1 MVDLWLGTVTDFDDH
16 RGLGTITSS
25 DGTQYPFH
33 CTQIAD
39 GSRTIDAGQPV
50 TEKSLRGDFR
60 DAGQPVRFAL
70 LPKLGRYE
78 ATAIEK
84 V

>member
-1 MVDLWLGTVTDFDDH
+1 MHGRVTDFDDP
-16 RGLGTITSS
+16 RGLGTVTAH
-25 DGTQYPFH
+25 DGRVFAFH

-39 GSRTIDAGQPV
+39 GTRTIDVGQ
-50 TEKSLRGDFR
+50 
-60 DAGQPVRFAL
+60 AVRFEL

>member
-1 MVDLWLGTVTDFDDH
+1 MRGTVIAFDDP
-16 RGLGTITSS
+16 RGLGTIATEGGDVYS
-25 DGTQYPFH
+25 FH

-39 GSRTIDAGQPV
+39 GTRTIEVGQ
-50 TEKSLRGDFR
+50 
-60 DAGQPVRFAL
+60 AVRFDV

-84 V
+84 TAGEAGAGA

>member
-1 MVDLWLGTVTDFDDH
+1 MEGAVTAFDEA
-16 RGLGTITSS
+16 RGLGTISAP
-25 DGTQYPFH
+25 DGRTFAFH

-39 GSRTIDAGQPV
+39 GTRTIEVGQ
-50 TEKSLRGDFR
+50 
-60 DAGQPVRFAL
+60 AVRFDL

-84 V
+84 RA